1 MTTPEPVIVHD
12 DRSAALLPSNDP
24 RRIALQ
30 ERVAKKLAERDAAE
44 AARVAARQAE
54 PPRSPAECRAALAQ
68 AITARDKAEQAL
80 AKIRAAASQATANE
94 KSARERL
101 AACEAAA
108 AKAKAE
114 HVERCE
120 AAARQGKPLPSPGAM
135 RATNI
140 EVADATEQLEAARA
154 ADARISEQLPGLE
167 RELRRVQ
174 DRVAAGVD
182 DVIRATSIAQFVAE
196 ARAMQNELI
205 SRRLALL
212 YLLEQDLVCEGEWR
226 LVADLLHDASLPDA
240 LCVNRR
246 VIQSGLVE
254 VDDEHDGA
262 AGWRQARAALARD
275 AEAVLPV

>member
-1 MTTPEPVIVHD
+1 MPEAVEIIHD
-12 DRSAALLPSNDP
+12 PRSAALLPSNDP

-30 ERVAKKLAERDAAE
+30 EAVAKELSERHAAE
-44 AARVAARQAE
+44 AARAAARKAE
-54 PPRSPAECRAALAQ
+54 PLRSSAECRAALAQ
-68 AITARDKAEQAL
+68 AITARDRAEQAL
-80 AKIRAAASQATANE
+80 AKVRTAASQATANE
-94 KSARERL
+94 KAARERL
-101 AACEAAA
+101 AACEGAA

-167 RELRRVQ
+167 RELRRAQ
-174 DRVAAGVD
+174 ERVAAAVD
-182 DVIRATSIAQFVAE
+182 DVIRSISMTGFVTQT
-196 ARAMQNELI
+196 RAMQNELI

-262 AGWRQARAALARD
+262 AAWRQARAALARD
-275 AEAVLPV
+275 AEAALPI